1 MAPTAQS
8 LHPSPPAALQEPLAQ
23 LPLLAE
29 VPLGLQVQS
38 VQSVQ
43 SVLPDAARLALQAP
57 LAQVAVALPQSVL
70 QAQPQSAQED
80 AVPQLSVRAAL
91 QASEQKAAAPA
102 QVRCSLSALVVAV
115 ALKAVESVPS
125 HALAWPMARA
135 SRAKSPHEAA

>member
-1 MAPTAQS
+1 VAPTAQS

-38 VQSVQ
+38 V
-43 SVLPDAARLALQAP
+43 LPDAERLALQAP

-80 AVPQLSVRAAL
+80 AVLQLSARAAL

>member
-29 VPLGLQVQS
+29 VPLGLQ
-38 VQSVQ
+38 VQ

>member
-1 MAPTAQS
+1 MAPTEQS

-38 VQSVQ
+38 V
-43 SVLPDAARLALQAP
+43 LPDAVRLALQAP

-80 AVPQLSVRAAL
+80 AVPQLSARAAL
-91 QASEQKAAAPA
+91 QASEQKAVAPA

>member
-1 MAPTAQS
+1 MVPTAQ
-8 LHPSPPAALQEPLAQ
+8 LLRPFPPAALQEPLAQ
-23 LPLLAE
+23 LPQLAE
-29 VPLGLQVQS
+29 EPPGLQAR
-38 VQSVQ
+38 
-43 SVLPDAARLALQAP
+43 SVLPDAVRSVHQAP

-70 QAQPQSAQED
+70 QAQPPSAQED
-80 AVPQLSVRAAL
+80 AVPQLSARAAL
-91 QASEQKAAAPA
+91 QASEQKAVAPA